1 MAIYQEF
8 EDLPLWQEA
17 RELVRIIYNCTS
29 RNKFVRDYGLKYQIQ
44 RSAVSIMTNIAE
56 GFERRSNKEFR
67 HSLNYAKASPG
78 EKRTLVRVALDQRY
92 TKEEEFRDIRGKAT
106 FLSKSISGFDR
117 YLSQSNR

>member
-29 RNKFVRDYGLKYQIQ
+29 RDEFVRDYGLKDQIQ
-44 RSAVSIMTNIAE
+44 RSAVSILTNIAE

-67 HSLNYAKASPG
+67 QFLNYAKASSG
-78 EKRTLVRVALDQRY
+78 ETRSLVYVALDQRY
-92 TKEEEFRDIRGKAT
+92 IQEEEIRDIHGRAT
-106 FLSKSISGFDR
+106 SL
-117 YLSQSNR
+117 